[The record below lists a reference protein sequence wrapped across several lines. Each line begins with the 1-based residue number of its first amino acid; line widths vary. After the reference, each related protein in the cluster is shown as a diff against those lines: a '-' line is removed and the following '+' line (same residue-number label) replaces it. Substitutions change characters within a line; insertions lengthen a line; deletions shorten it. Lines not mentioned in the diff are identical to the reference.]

1 MIEPLWNRA
10 EAILAKARATSGKT
24 AGSPLRSEN
33 MVLEHR
39 ELTSVVEELL
49 EFSKG
54 QDEEH
59 TQLVR
64 LASLVR
70 AGLIGGSNGK
80 KFWTPSLPR
89 AAKTALTLLNNY
101 LRQASR

>member
-1 MIEPLWNRA
+1 MSEPVWDRA
-10 EAILAKARATSGKT
+10 EAILTKARTTLGRAPGT
-24 AGSPLRSEN
+24 PLRDAMIAIDQYELISS
-33 MVLEHR
+33 LE
-39 ELTSVVEELL
+39 ETL

-54 QDEEH
+54 QDQEH

-70 AGLIGGSNGK
+70 AGLIAGSNGAR
-80 KFWTPSLPR
+80 FWTPSLPR

-101 LRQASR
+101 LRRAR